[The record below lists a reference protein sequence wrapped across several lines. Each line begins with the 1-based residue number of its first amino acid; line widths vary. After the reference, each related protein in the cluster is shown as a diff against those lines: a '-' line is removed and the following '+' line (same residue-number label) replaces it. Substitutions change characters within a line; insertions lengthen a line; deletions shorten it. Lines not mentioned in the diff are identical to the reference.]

1 MTSLGIRKS
10 IMETRIVERNR
21 VRIAVIY
28 SEDVIIKDVQSALDF
43 MATVDYETG
52 CSRILIFKSAVCED
66 FFDLKTKIAGDILQK
81 FINYQKK
88 IAIVGDFTIYS
99 SKSLRDFIY
108 ECNKGKDI
116 FFLQDTQ
123 VAITK
128 LSEAI

>member
-1 MTSLGIRKS
+1 
-10 IMETRIVERNR
+10 METRIVEKNNII
-21 VRIAVIY
+21 IAVIY

-52 CSRILIFKSAVCED
+52 CSYIVISKSAICEE

>member
-1 MTSLGIRKS
+1 
-10 IMETRIVERNR
+10 METRIVENNNIK
-21 VRIAVIY
+21 IAVIY

-52 CSRILIFKSAVCED
+52 CSYIVISKSAICEE

>member
-1 MTSLGIRKS
+1 
-10 IMETRIVERNR
+10 METRIVEKNNIK
-21 VRIAVIY
+21 IAVIY

>member
-1 MTSLGIRKS
+1 
-10 IMETRIVERNR
+10 
-21 VRIAVIY
+21 
-28 SEDVIIKDVQSALDF
+28 

-52 CSRILIFKSAVCED
+52 CSYIVISKSAICEE

-88 IAIVGDFTIYS
+88 IAIVGDFTMYS